1 MGDHRTLNTSVV
13 YNIRSLNDDAA
24 RSIRK
29 SEGGNRYNVTVSPV
43 VKHAKTRIAF
53 TCQSRSRIQP
63 ANPSER

>member
-53 TCQSRSRIQP
+53 TR
-63 ANPSER
+63 